1 MRWTWKAPLS
11 LAACLLLAA
20 ALIFFVARHFD
31 LHIAIYRGDGNQTMA
46 TEPTAEMGD
55 MSGHDH
61 GTMAMS
67 AEPADLATVMPD
79 NAADAYA
86 AAMSN
91 MHGPMMAGMNNSDPD
106 AAFILGMIP
115 HHQGAIDMA
124 RVVLRFGK
132 DDFTRHLAKEVIAAQ
147 EHEIAEM
154 RKWLQVRGL
163 SEAK

>member
-11 LAACLLLAA
+11 LVTCLLLAA

-31 LHIAIYRGDGNQTMA
+31 LHIAIYRGDRNQAMV
-46 TEPTAEMGD
+46 TEPAAEMGG

-61 GTMAMS
+61 GTMTMS
-67 AEPADLATVMPD
+67 ADSTDLATAMPD

-132 DDFTRHLAKEVIAAQ
+132 DDFTRHLAKEIIAAQ

-154 RKWLQVRGL
+154 RKWLAEEGVQ
-163 SEAK
+163 EAK